1 VQVGHYEQTQLATSP
16 NQLAVLPGRLG
27 VRFNYDFARQ
37 PRIMETFERLFG
49 PYPFESYTV
58 IVTDDDLDIPIEAQG
73 ISVFG
78 ANHLDGQRGYERLVA
93 HELAHQWFG
102 NSLSVSEW
110 RHIWLN
116 EGFACYAE
124 WLWSEECGEESAD
137 DLAARQHKRLAGLAQ
152 DLVIADPGPAHMF
165 DDRLYKRGALALHA
179 LRRALGDGPFFDA
192 VRSWTSAHR
201 FGVVSTDD
209 FLALLGADG
218 VDVLT
223 PWLFEAKLPKLTA
236 GRPRR

>member
-1 VQVGHYEQTQLATSP
+1 
-16 NQLAVLPGRLG
+16 
-27 VRFNYDFARQ
+27 
-37 PRIMETFERLFG
+37 M
-49 PYPFESYTV
+49 

-102 NSLSVSEW
+102 NSLTVSEW

-124 WLWSEECGEESAD
+124 WLWSEACDEESAD
-137 DLAARQHKRLAGLAQ
+137 DLAVRHHKRLAGLAQ
-152 DLVIADPGPAHMF
+152 DLVIADPGPERMF
-165 DDRLYKRGALALHA
+165 DDRLYKRGALALHS
-179 LRRALGDGPFFDA
+179 LRRGIGDDAFFDV
-192 VRSWTSAHR
+192 VRSWTSTHR
-201 FGVVSTDD
+201 HGVVGTDD
-209 FLALLGADG
+209 FLALIGTDAAEL
-218 VDVLT
+218 LR

-236 GRPRR
+236 ARPRR